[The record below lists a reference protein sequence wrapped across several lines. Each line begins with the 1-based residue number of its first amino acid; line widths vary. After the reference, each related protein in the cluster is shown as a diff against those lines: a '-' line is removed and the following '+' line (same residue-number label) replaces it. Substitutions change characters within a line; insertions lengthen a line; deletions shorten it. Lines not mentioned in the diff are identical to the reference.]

1 MLVTRRNNQS
11 RRPAHAWLLPVV
23 PLLLT
28 LPLTA
33 GCLTTLAVTAVAGSG
48 AGSEHLDAA
57 KETAADV
64 AAAASEKE
72 ILQNFAVSEPLAR
85 ISTSGFCS
93 FIST

>member
-33 GCLTTLAVTAVAGSG
+33 GCLTTLAVSAVAGSG
-48 AGSEHLDAA
+48 AGGEHFDAA
-57 KETAADV
+57 KETARDV
-64 AAAASEKE
+64 AAAASEKASDIAE
-72 ILQNFAVSEPLAR
+72 SAEEVFESWGSAQE
-85 ISTSGFCS
+85 
-93 FIST
+93 